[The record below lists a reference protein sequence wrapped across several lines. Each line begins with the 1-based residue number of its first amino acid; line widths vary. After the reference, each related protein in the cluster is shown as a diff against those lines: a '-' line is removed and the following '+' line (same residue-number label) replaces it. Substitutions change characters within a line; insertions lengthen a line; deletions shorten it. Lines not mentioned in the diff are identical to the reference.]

1 MMLNHSNALSLDHVM
16 SCLPAQTLID
26 QMLWHLIMSGQPAQT
41 VIDRMLWLMQGCTAI
56 SLAEHSN
63 CANISDMLRNAHPI
77 THDIDSARSCSVDHI
92 AARDADGAV
101 GSLSRLS
108 SMGSLLE

>member
-1 MMLNHSNALSLDHVM
+1 
-16 SCLPAQTLID
+16 
-26 QMLWHLIMSGQPAQT
+26 
-41 VIDRMLWLMQGCTAI
+41 MLWLMQGCTAI